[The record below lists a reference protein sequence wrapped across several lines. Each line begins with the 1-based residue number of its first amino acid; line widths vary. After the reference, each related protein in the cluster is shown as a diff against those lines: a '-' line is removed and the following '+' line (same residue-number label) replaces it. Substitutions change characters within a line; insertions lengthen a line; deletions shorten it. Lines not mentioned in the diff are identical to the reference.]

1 MDHGKEFQLMLF
13 VQELLAGYRTNQG
26 RAPHLQSTSRQVL
39 YQLSYDMKIYSHAII
54 AKLINNVPYVLQ
66 NHPIERIWV
75 EINSRVNYP
84 VKACLV
90 KMEEEGQIDMNNEV
104 HKYCVSW
111 LSIRVCSVGARLTVD
126 AWNDHPVPG
135 K

>member
-1 MDHGKEFQLMLF
+1 M
-13 VQELLAGYRTNQG
+13 
-26 RAPHLQSTSRQVL
+26 
-39 YQLSYDMKIYSHAII
+39 
-54 AKLINNVPYVLQ
+54 
-66 NHPIERIWV
+66 
-75 EINSRVNYP
+75 NYP

-90 KMEEEGQIDMNNEV
+90 KMEEGQIDMNNEV

-111 LSIRVCSVGARLTVD
+111 LSIRVCSVGARLTVN